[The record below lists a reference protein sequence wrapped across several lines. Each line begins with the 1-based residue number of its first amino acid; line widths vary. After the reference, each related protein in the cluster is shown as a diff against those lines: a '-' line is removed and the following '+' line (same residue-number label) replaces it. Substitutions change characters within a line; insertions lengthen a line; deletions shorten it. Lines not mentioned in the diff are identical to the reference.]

1 MGPKFSTLQNEAEGT
16 SSDKDEV
23 SYNELSGLMR
33 IRDFISLVLTYPV
46 KLEEEDILRSWISA
60 FPEWKAQLLST
71 DHDTIVMDKPWRVL
85 TEKALGC
92 MKGFMPTE
100 IISKIESGER
110 SIFNHNDADAIPKAI
125 LHLTVDLAV
134 NQLIQTLFSGDY
146 YARYISLSS
155 RNLAELVG

>member
-1 MGPKFSTLQNEAEGT
+1 MKKRTGG
-16 SSDKDEV
+16 
-23 SYNELSGLMR
+23 
-33 IRDFISLVLTYPV
+33 
-46 KLEEEDILRSWISA
+46 KLKSCISA

-134 NQLIQTLFSGDY
+134 NQLIQTLFFWQIQFDTGSNFSFQRLSENMVTLLVSLQSPSYIFKELFDLLDY
-146 YARYISLSS
+146 LT
-155 RNLAELVG
+155 LLFDFF